1 MDVSLNVFGD
11 KPKSSVTAFLGN
23 ILNWVMR
30 LRYVILLAMF
40 VSEISLMK
48 VPEFLIVAAQWIAQR

>member
-1 MDVSLNVFGD
+1 MDVSLNAFGD
-11 KPKSSVTAFLGN
+11 KPKSCVTAFLGS
-23 ILNWVMR
+23 ILNWEMR

-48 VPEFLIVAAQWIAQR
+48 VLEF